1 MNKFYPLFFILLTN
15 FLLAQSTKE
24 IDSLNLIVKTTP
36 NDSVRVAVLNKI
48 AFHYVFND
56 AKKAM
61 KFLKQS
67 EKLALSKKKL
77 YGYNETINI
86 KGIINDI
93 GGNSDSANYYFKKS
107 LAFSKKHHFGTM
119 EARSLNGL
127 GMNNWHKGN
136 WKLALHYFFE
146 ALRINET
153 LPEDKKINES
163 ICFNNIG
170 LIYQEMKLFD
180 KAIVY
185 HKKSYSIRLK
195 DKLYKDQASSLNN
208 LGICYRNKKEYEQA
222 IFYFNKA
229 IGVAKTSNNIVD
241 YYKVKTNLGNLYF
254 DLKNYDKALE
264 LYLENYHKR
273 DEILDNQHNFIVLIR
288 ISECYNGLKD
298 YKKAEQFSSK
308 ALAEL
313 RVNGG
318 LKQFSS
324 DLFRSLATTHYA
336 LGNIEKGEQYNME
349 YYNLLNETF
358 SKTNSKDFTEIEA
371 KYQNQKKE
379 ADLLKAKNKIIQNEM
394 ASKQKNLWI
403 VLLASLFVIGIILFR
418 NLQSKS
424 KLQKEQLELENKL
437 LEEQSNYKI
446 QEQRLEI
453 SRELHDNVG
462 SQLTFIISIL
472 DNLKNSPVKF
482 EEAIDKK
489 IDTLSNFAGK
499 SISELRDT
507 IWVLNAKE
515 LSLSELKSRMLNF
528 VKDAGESDENTKFNF
543 NYDIADDVELTSKQA
558 INIYR
563 TLQEILNNAIKHA
576 DASLIFVEINQI
588 QTQLEIQISDNG
600 IGFDYEA
607 KKKKS
612 FGLTNI
618 QNRIQEIEG
627 DLKVKSTIEEGTIY
641 FISIPL

>member
-1 MNKFYPLFFILLTN
+1 M
-15 FLLAQSTKE
+15 
-24 IDSLNLIVKTTP
+24 
-36 NDSVRVAVLNKI
+36 
-48 AFHYVFND
+48 
-56 AKKAM
+56 
-61 KFLKQS
+61 
-67 EKLALSKKKL
+67 
-77 YGYNETINI
+77 
-86 KGIINDI
+86 
-93 GGNSDSANYYFKKS
+93 
-107 LAFSKKHHFGTM
+107 
-119 EARSLNGL
+119 
-127 GMNNWHKGN
+127 
-136 WKLALHYFFE
+136 
-146 ALRINET
+146 
-153 LPEDKKINES
+153 
-163 ICFNNIG
+163 
-170 LIYQEMKLFD
+170 
-180 KAIVY
+180 
-185 HKKSYSIRLK
+185 
-195 DKLYKDQASSLNN
+195 
-208 LGICYRNKKEYEQA
+208 
-222 IFYFNKA
+222 
-229 IGVAKTSNNIVD
+229 
-241 YYKVKTNLGNLYF
+241 
-254 DLKNYDKALE
+254 
-264 LYLENYHKR
+264 
-273 DEILDNQHNFIVLIR
+273 
-288 ISECYNGLKD
+288 
-298 YKKAEQFSSK
+298 
-308 ALAEL
+308 
-313 RVNGG
+313 
-318 LKQFSS
+318 
-324 DLFRSLATTHYA
+324 
-336 LGNIEKGEQYNME
+336 
-349 YYNLLNETF
+349 
-358 SKTNSKDFTEIEA
+358 
-371 KYQNQKKE
+371 
-379 ADLLKAKNKIIQNEM
+379 
-394 ASKQKNLWI
+394 
-403 VLLASLFVIGIILFR
+403 
-418 NLQSKS
+418 
-424 KLQKEQLELENKL
+424 ELENKL

-588 QTQLEIQISDNG
+588 QTQLEILISDNG